1 MIGATN
7 QRCDARRS
15 FIPGDA
21 VAAAANLAGAALTP
35 EGTLL
40 SLRVRQIHSS
50 AWGLVLLSAALQ
62 VVIFPLPGLYGVS
75 WVAVAPLLVAILRA
89 RIPETLQ
96 LDGQAR
102 LLPAAPWQGFVLGY
116 GCGILWFAGTCYW
129 IFDTMHRYGGL
140 PIPAAALALILFCMY
155 VGLYHGMFGLLLAA
169 VAGSNGFRL
178 DKSRSD
184 KSRSDNFRSDKSGL
198 KAARSAA
205 ALRRALVAAPFL
217 WAAVELAR
225 TRITGFPW
233 ELLGYSQTANFALTR
248 IATLTGVYGLS
259 FEILLV
265 NSVFAAAFLVARE
278 QRKRL
283 LVAACMATAILQA
296 GQLVA
301 PAPVAA
307 DRLPADHT
315 ALLVQPNIPIVEG
328 AMWTKEY
335 FQDTLRDL
343 TAVSLH
349 PPGGKPA
356 RQQAAG
362 SPDMFVVSY
371 NLIVWPESPSPFYTN
386 DPLFRDAVS
395 ALAKQSGTWVV
406 AGSIGITPAMH
417 SGGGSGGGGAEE
429 RSQIFNSAAL
439 VSPQG
444 EWVGRYDK
452 VHLVPF
458 GEYLPFPQLFAFA
471 GGLTKEVGEFQR
483 GASRTP
489 LDAGGERLGMF
500 ICYESIF
507 PDEVRR
513 GPLEGA
519 QVLLNISNDGWYGDS
534 GAWKQHL
541 QQTEMRAIEN
551 DRWLLAAT
559 NTGMTASIDPY
570 GRIVAATPRK
580 VRTALAAPYALI
592 SGTTFYTRHGDW
604 FAYLC
609 AIISAGALLARFVF
623 PTRAR

>member
-1 MIGATN
+1 VLKIH
-7 QRCDARRS
+7 RR
-15 FIPGDA
+15 
-21 VAAAANLAGAALTP
+21 
-35 EGTLL
+35 
-40 SLRVRQIHSS
+40 
-50 AWGLVLLSAALQ
+50 AWGLALVSAVLQ
-62 VVIFPLPGLYGVS
+62 VVIFPLPGMYGLS
-75 WVAVAPLLVAILRA
+75 WIAVAPLLVAILRA
-89 RIPETLQ
+89 RVPETLQ

-102 LLPAAPWQGFVLGY
+102 LLPATPWQGFALGY

-140 PIPAAALALILFCMY
+140 PIPAAVLALILFCLY
-155 VGLYHGMFGLLLAA
+155 VGLYHGLFGLLLAL
-169 VAGSNGFRL
+169 VAGSNSFRL
-178 DKSRSD
+178 GESRL
-184 KSRSDNFRSDKSGL
+184 DKSGL
-198 KAARSAA
+198 KAAGSGAS
-205 ALRRALVAAPFL
+205 LRRALLAAPFL
-217 WAAVELAR
+217 WVAVELAR

-265 NSVFAAAFLVARE
+265 NSVFAAAFLVAKE

-283 LVAACMATAILQA
+283 LVAACVATVILQA

-301 PAPVAA
+301 PPPVAA
-307 DRLPADHT
+307 DRMTADHT
-315 ALLVQPNIPIVEG
+315 ALLVQPNIPILEG
-328 AMWTKEY
+328 AVWTKEF

-349 PPGGKPA
+349 PPGAKPA
-356 RQQAAG
+356 LQQGVG
-362 SPDMFVVSY
+362 SPDVFRPSY
-371 NLIVWPESPSPFYTN
+371 HLIVWPESPSPFYTN
-386 DPLFRDAVS
+386 DPMFRDAVS
-395 ALAKQSGTWVV
+395 TLAMRSGAWVI

-417 SGGGSGGGGAEE
+417 SGGES
-429 RSQIFNSAAL
+429 SQIFNSAAL

-458 GEYLPFPQLFAFA
+458 GEYLPFPRLFAFA

-483 GASRTP
+483 GASRAP

-507 PDEVRR
+507 PDEVRQ

-559 NTGMTASIDPY
+559 NTGMTASIDRY

-609 AIISAGALLARFVF
+609 AIISVGALLARFAF
-623 PTRAR
+623 PDRAP